1 MEPFRIDDLAKRLLE
16 SVPPGLRSVQQDLE
30 HNFRAVLRANLGRLD
45 LVSRDEFDAQSRVL
59 ERARER
65 VEALEARVR
74 SLEAALGAQPAAAAP
89 PGDESSPFS
98 RTP

>member
-16 SVPPGLRSVQQDLE
+16 SVPPGMRGVQQDLE
-30 HNFRAVLRANLGRLD
+30 QNFRAVLRAGLGRLD

-65 VEALEARVR
+65 VDALEARVR
-74 SLEAALGAQPAAAAP
+74 SLEAALGAPPAAAAS